1 MAKVIIQYEAE
12 TASLKASVSEI
23 NKVNDEVVKSAQDS
37 SKKVADAY
45 KQTGQAAAAAFASG
59 GVKKALDE
67 QNASIGGVTAK
78 LKQLYDEEVKLLE
91 QGKKATAR
99 YSENQKEAA
108 RLKTELDKLTKT
120 TGEQNKA
127 IDAQNNKAKS
137 LTGQLRAYR
146 EQLSRLEQEGKETT
160 QEFNNIAVAAARLE
174 DQIGDTRERV
184 RVLASD
190 TFAFDAA
197 IDATNQLAAGFAVAQ
212 GVTALFAEDSEELQ
226 EAIAK
231 TGAALAILNG
241 LQQINQFVTGQSAGK
256 IAQQIGLQAAYNAAV
271 ATGITTV
278 RAFNIA
284 LASIGVGA
292 ILAAITGVVLAIKSF
307 IDENARFNDAI
318 KRNNE
323 VLATLPSILKTYA
336 DEYQALQDRIKVIN
350 NELSQE
356 QADLNQKIAQSVD
369 DAAKKLSPFVREQRN
384 LEVELIQVNKNI
396 AEQNARFDELN
407 QKTIKSDATFE
418 ELRRTQEKI
427 NNETL
432 KQSDLT
438 KQLTRNREA
447 QNKIIQESI
456 KFQNAL
462 RKEVTDEAAAKRREE
477 AEKKAAE
484 AAKKA
489 LEEQLRAR
497 ERLAQLENEIF
508 VNSLAERERLLSDS
522 NAKIQEL
529 EKAFIESRFKANSQ
543 EAIQAEQQ
551 LAIAIETIKS
561 ETNKKIA
568 EIDKRDIEE
577 KLKLDLEAAQLSAGA
592 TLQEQIKLLQT
603 QRDLELAAA
612 DKLEKDKVEITKRYK
627 KQIED
632 IEKELAQSTFRV
644 KIDLLLA
651 EEAQLGSTLERRI
664 KLIETQAAAEIKAVQ
679 DSTLENEEKASRI
692 RRIEAE
698 TQKAIRDEQ
707 KKTAD
712 DATKKRQ
719 EQIDQV
725 IEYSKQLTSL
735 FTQFSQL
742 SAQLTENRIAGIQE
756 ASAAEL
762 ESINNSVATER
773 QKQREREALELRT
786 SRRIAQEK
794 VKQAR
799 LDKAI
804 ALFGAVVNTAEA
816 ITKALPNV
824 VLAGIAGVLGAAQI
838 ATIAARPI
846 PKFEK
851 GGPVGGKRHSA
862 GGTLIEA
869 EKDEFVT
876 RRQQSIRHR
885 AELEAIN
892 NSSATFKRLIEQR
905 YVRPAIERYMLNS
918 ARQNLTVRA
927 SLNSKSMEK
936 KLDKMSKSMRQPV
949 IVNINGKDNRYTWQ

>member
-190 TFAFDAA
+190 TFKFDAA
-197 IDATNQLAAGFAVAQ
+197 IDATQQLAAGFSIVQ
-212 GVTALFAEDSEELQ
+212 GATALFADDSEELQ

-231 TGAALAILNG
+231 TNAALAILNG
-241 LQQINQFVTGQSAGK
+241 LQQVNAFVTGQSAAKLALISAG
-256 IAQQIGLQAAYNAAV
+256 QSAYTFVVGAS
-271 ATGITTV
+271 TGALK
-278 RAFNIA
+278 AFRIA
-284 LASIGVGA
+284 LAATGVGLLVIGLSALIENFDKVKQAAFNA
-292 ILAAITGVVLAIKSF
+292 IPGLQSFVTGIGNAIDAVKEFFGIIDEQSRPNLAERFIKNEQRRVEAAVNATQRRIQLAQAEGKETLGLEIEKEKIVVDSAKRKLAFLQANSKALAAIPEAVANLEF
-307 IDENARFNDAI
+307 E
-318 KRNNE
+318 
-323 VLATLPSILKTYA
+323 
-336 DEYQALQDRIKVIN
+336 LQ
-350 NELSQE
+350 
-356 QADLNQKIAQSVD
+356 QKILDGEANIQS
-369 DAAKKLSPFVREQRN
+369 
-384 LEVELIQVNKNI
+384 
-396 AEQNARFDELN
+396 
-407 QKTIKSDATFE
+407 
-418 ELRRTQEKI
+418 LR
-427 NNETL
+427 
-432 KQSDLT
+432 
-438 KQLTRNREA
+438 
-447 QNKIIQESI
+447 
-456 KFQNAL
+456 
-462 RKEVTDEAAAKRREE
+462 
-477 AEKKAAE
+477 
-484 AAKKA
+484 KKA
-489 LEEQLRAR
+489 LEEQLKAR

-551 LAIAIETIKS
+551 LAIAIETIKA

-568 EIDKRDIEE
+568 AIDKRDIEE

-612 DKLEKDKVEITKRYK
+612 DKLGKDKVEITKRYE
-627 KQIED
+627 KQIVD
-632 IEKELAQSTFRV
+632 IQKELAQSAFRV

-794 VKQAR
+794 IKQAR
-799 LDKAI
+799 LDKAT
-804 ALFGAVVNTAEA
+804 ALFNVVISTAEA
-816 ITKALPNV
+816 ITKSIAASPKTFGLPFS
-824 VLAGIAGVLGAAQI
+824 AFAAASGAVQL
-838 ATIAARPI
+838 ATISARPI

-851 GGPVGGKRHSA
+851 GGAVGGKRHSA

-892 NSSATFKRLIEQR
+892 NSSATFNRLIEQR

-936 KLDKMSKSMRQPV
+936 ELRTMRKSMGKPV